1 MAKAKTQYRLACA
14 FCNQLFTAFRSTALT
29 CSEKCRKLR
38 QRHPENA
45 VQPAVPVTRAPRKA
59 PVSIA
64 RRCKFCQIKFE
75 AKRSDAFL
83 CSPLCRKSWNRS
95 PELASEPVAPRT
107 STIVAL
113 ERTLFR
119 NVRETTPRLALID
132 AYIDEG
138 FDAEVANGFVLNAID
153 EHISQFQSFTDALDF
168 MLGLGFS
175 HQQIAARLN
184 AEGHKTVEGGTWK
197 TGTVT
202 WFLQDYMPSNRHR

>member
-1 MAKAKTQYRLACA
+1 MAKTKTKYKLACA
-14 FCNQLFTAFRSTALT
+14 FCNQPFFAFRSTALT

-38 QRHPENA
+38 QRHSECA
-45 VQPAVPVTRAPRKA
+45 VQPIAVAREPRKVPA
-59 PVSIA
+59 SIA
-64 RRCKFCQIKFE
+64 RRCKFCQVRFL

-95 PELASEPVAPRT
+95 PELASDPVNPRT

-113 ERTLFR
+113 ERTMLR
-119 NVRETTPRLALID
+119 SIREETFRLALID

-138 FDAEVANGFVLNAID
+138 FDVETVNSFVLNAID
-153 EHISQFQSFTDALDF
+153 EHISQFQSFMDALDF

-202 WFLQDYMPSNRHR
+202 WFLRDHMPSNCGR